1 MDKSFP
7 ISDFPF
13 TRSGFLYKIH
23 DARSKFE
30 DAKNKMIDYRQ
41 FHYRIDFEAKFYEV
55 QYQFERLN
63 LYFEHASK
71 AVQVQSGLC
80 YYFGFCFLAL

>member
-30 DAKNKMIDYRQ
+30 DAKNKIIDYRQ
-41 FHYRIDFEAKFYEV
+41 FHYRIEFEAKFYEI
-55 QYQFERLN
+55 QYQFERLTCIKN
-63 LYFEHASK
+63 MLQKLFKYSPSIF
-71 AVQVQSGLC
+71 
-80 YYFGFCFLAL
+80 

>member
-23 DARSKFE
+23 EARSKFPDE
-30 DAKNKMIDYRQ
+30 KNKIIDYRQ
-41 FHYRIDFEAKFYEV
+41 FHYRIEYETYLFGPYHTGSLGEVPRFETVK
-55 QYQFERLN
+55 
-63 LYFEHASK
+63 
-71 AVQVQSGLC
+71 C
-80 YYFGFCFLAL
+80 